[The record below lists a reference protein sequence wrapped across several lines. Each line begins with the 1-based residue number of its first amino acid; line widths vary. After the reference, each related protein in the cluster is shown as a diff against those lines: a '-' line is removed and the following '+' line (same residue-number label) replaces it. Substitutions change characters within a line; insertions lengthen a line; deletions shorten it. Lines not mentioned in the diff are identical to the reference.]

1 MGAVKGTGSR
11 ARAVEREEP
20 LSNRDRQERWRVEFP
35 FGWDADEL
43 VSRRQL
49 LRWSVWA
56 SGALFTSTGLLAA
69 LGYARGRRRGGTRA
83 IVEASAVPV
92 GEAHYFAYPRADDHA
107 ILLRLDERRFV
118 AYSGKC
124 THLSCAV
131 YWNAQRRRLL
141 CPCHE
146 GVFHPETGG
155 VLAGPPPRPL
165 PRIALEE
172 RGGMLYAMGE
182 EAPG

>member
-1 MGAVKGTGSR
+1 MSTS
-11 ARAVEREEP
+11 ERDAP
-20 LSNRDRQERWRVEFP
+20 LSPRTRAERWRADFP
-35 FGWDADEL
+35 FGWDADDL

-49 LRWSVWA
+49 LQWSVWA
-56 SGALFTSTGLLAA
+56 SGALFASTGLLAA
-69 LGYARGRRRGGTRA
+69 LSFLRDRRRGTVRA
-83 IVEASAVPV
+83 IVAASAVPV
-92 GEAHYFAYPRADDHA
+92 GEAHYFSYPGANDHA
-107 ILLRLDERRFV
+107 ILLRLAERRFV

-131 YWNAQRRRLL
+131 YWDARRGRLL

-146 GVFHPETGG
+146 GVFHPETGD

-172 RGGMLYAMGE
+172 RDGVLYAMGE
-182 EAPG
+182 TPT

>member
-1 MGAVKGTGSR
+1 MGTVSTDGND
-11 ARAVEREEP
+11 EP
-20 LSNRDRQERWRVEFP
+20 LSNRTSEGRWQVEFP
-35 FGWDADEL
+35 FEWDADDL

-56 SGALFTSTGLLAA
+56 SGALFASTGVLTALA
-69 LGYARGRRRGGTRA
+69 YTRERKRGGLRA
-83 IVEASAVPV
+83 IVEVSTVPV
-92 GEAHYFAYPRADDHA
+92 GSAHYFAYPGPEDHA

-131 YWNAQRRRLL
+131 YWNAERERLL

-146 GVFHPETGG
+146 GVFHPETGD

-165 PRIALEE
+165 PRIALREDS
-172 RGGMLYAMGE
+172 GMLYAVE
-182 EAPG
+182 ETPQ